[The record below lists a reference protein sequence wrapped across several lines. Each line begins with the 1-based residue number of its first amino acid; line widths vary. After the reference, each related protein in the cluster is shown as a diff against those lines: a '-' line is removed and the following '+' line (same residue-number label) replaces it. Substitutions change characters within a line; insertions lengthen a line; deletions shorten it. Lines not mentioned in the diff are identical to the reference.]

1 MMHGQPSFHLWTLT
15 LVEGITINSWLFGP
29 SSIRSRP
36 FRAALSSS
44 VRSMYVLSG
53 VFARVH
59 LVLHVLN
66 ELAFGQSHPSVF

>member
-1 MMHGQPSFHLWTLT
+1 
-15 LVEGITINSWLFGP
+15 
-29 SSIRSRP
+29 
-36 FRAALSSS
+36 
-44 VRSMYVLSG
+44 MYVLSG